1 MLMQPYMTPVN
12 FSFSWHRITD
22 STEPNN
28 CSLVRCEQVCLG
40 RSYSHEIRIRILNT
54 SVVEHFS
61 QNFHRVLLRCRVT
74 DTTAWM
80 PKWLTVNGP
89 DSSSRFVLHY
99 TVVLMPN
106 SFQILLTKNI
116 ILFTKTIN
124 DYHYNDIPIA
134 YFIKC
139 CSSSCFQTTSMP
151 LCPVYIT
158 AETELPC
165 FTVTTQYP
173 LSNVALWFI
182 AEFINLALLL
192 IN

>member
-1 MLMQPYMTPVN
+1 MQPYMTPVN

-40 RSYSHEIRIRILNT
+40 RSYSHEIRIRIWST

-80 PKWLTVNGP
+80 PKWLTANGP

-124 DYHYNDIPIA
+124 DYHYNDIPISHT
-134 YFIKC
+134 
-139 CSSSCFQTTSMP
+139 SSSAAVHHVFRRPQCLYVQ
-151 LCPVYIT
+151 YIS
-158 AETELPC
+158 LPR
-165 FTVTTQYP
+165 
-173 LSNVALWFI
+173 LSCLVLLW
-182 AEFINLALLL
+182 LL
-192 IN
+192 NTRWAT